1 MKPGHSLAPY
11 TKINLKWI
19 KDLNVRPDTINLLE
33 ENLSKT
39 LYDINRSKIFL
50 DPPPRVMK
58 IKAKINK
65 WDIIKYKNFCTAE
78 ETINQRK
85 IQPIEWEEIL
95 ANEATDKGL
104 ISKIYK

>member
-1 MKPGHSLAPY
+1 M
-11 TKINLKWI
+11 
-19 KDLNVRPDTINLLE
+19 
-33 ENLSKT
+33 
-39 LYDINRSKIFL
+39 

-65 WDIIKYKNFCTAE
+65 RDIIKYKNFCTAE

-85 IQPIEWEEIL
+85 TQPIEWEEIL

-104 ISKIYK
+104 ISKIYNQLLQFNIKNKQLTQNISRRPKQTFLQRRHTVNRHMIIYIQYH